1 MSRQTESLYFSTM
14 IITVTCTVYAIVS
27 SRCEISKRDQRKDCM
42 FLRHKTVQYL
52 QVTLCIPRPG
62 LPSRNLCIFNNV
74 GNQRTV
80 TLKANE
86 ICIIEVWPNVS
97 RKVLTVWPGHL
108 LKMFLNGSKNL
119 LTIQLNR

>member
-1 MSRQTESLYFSTM
+1 
-14 IITVTCTVYAIVS
+14 
-27 SRCEISKRDQRKDCM
+27 M
-42 FLRHKTVQYL
+42 FQRHKTVQYL

-62 LPSRNLCIFNNV
+62 LASRNLCIFNNV

-97 RKVLTVWPGHL
+97 RKVPTVWP
-108 LKMFLNGSKNL
+108 
-119 LTIQLNR
+119 